1 VRLDRDLGVGSDIAR
16 ILVIRQGRFPFD
28 IRVRREVEALLSDG
42 HNVDVLCVGRTSEPL
57 LDRWQGARIVRLP
70 IPHPR
75 GGALGY
81 LLEYGVFAAA
91 AFLLASGLH
100 LRRRYRLVQVHTMP
114 DLLVFAALVP
124 RLLGARVL
132 LDLHETMPEFF
143 ATRFGRAP
151 ESVAVRAVGLA
162 EQASIRFADRA
173 ITCTTLLKG
182 AFVDRGAST
191 EKIDVVLSSA
201 DESIFDTRRYPP
213 QPRHPGRFTLIT
225 HGTVEEH
232 VGIDTAIEALAL
244 LADEIPGL
252 ELQVYGNGSY
262 GDDLQRLAE
271 TRGVGDRVQFQRDW
285 VPIDQLV
292 DALARAD
299 AGLVAMKRDA
309 FRDLVLSNKMYEF
322 ITMRRPILMSRTR
335 AVEEYFDAKC
345 FAWFESDD
353 PADLA
358 RAIRRLHDEPQWAQE
373 LVEHAS
379 RGNERYR
386 WVHHRDHYLEI
397 VRRILSEDDG
407 ARP

>member
-1 VRLDRDLGVGSDIAR
+1 MAR
-16 ILVIRQGRFPFD
+16 VLVIRQARFPFD

-42 HNVDVLCVGRTSEPL
+42 HEVDVVCVGRTGEAW
-57 LDRWQGARIVRLP
+57 LDRWPGARVLRLP

-91 AFLLASGLH
+91 AFLLAAGLH

-124 RLLGARVL
+124 RLFGARVL

-143 ATRFGRAP
+143 ATRFQRPPGSA
-151 ESVAVRAVGLA
+151 AVRAVGLV
-162 EQASIRFADRA
+162 EQASIRFADHA

-182 AFVDRGAST
+182 AFVERGASA

-201 DESIFDTRRYPP
+201 DESIFDTRRHPP
-213 QPRHPGRFTLIT
+213 QPRNDGRFTLIT

-244 LADEIPGL
+244 LADEMPGL

-262 GDDLQRLAE
+262 GAELQRLAE
-271 TRGVGDRVQFQRDW
+271 ARGVSDRVHFQRDW

-299 AGLVAMKRDA
+299 AGVVAMKRDF
-309 FRDLVLSNKMYEF
+309 FRDLVLSNKMYEL

-335 AVEEYFDAKC
+335 AVEQYFDEKC
-345 FAWFESDD
+345 FAWFESDN

-358 RAIRRLHDEPQWAQE
+358 RAIRRLHDDPQWAQE
-373 LVEHAS
+373 LVEHAT
-379 RGNERYR
+379 RGNEGYR
-386 WVHHRDHYLEI
+386 WVHHREQYLEI
-397 VRRILSEDDG
+397 VRRILSEN